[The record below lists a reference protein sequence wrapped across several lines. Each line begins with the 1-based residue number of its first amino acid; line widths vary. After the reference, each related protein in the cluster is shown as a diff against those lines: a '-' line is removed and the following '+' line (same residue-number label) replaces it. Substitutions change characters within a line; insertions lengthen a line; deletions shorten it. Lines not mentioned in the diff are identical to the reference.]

1 MVERNAVILRKN
13 DLSDIRSVQC
23 LVGAPQPRRT
33 MHTKPLSPSAA
44 TLNPETVSIFTMAC
58 AETLA
63 GAALFANDTSAS
75 GVIVYS
81 LSGGYLELCPSTEAA
96 CRLVRSRTNP
106 AIISRVV

>member
-33 MHTKPLSPSAA
+33 MHTKPLSPSAT
-44 TLNPETVSIFTMAC
+44 TLSIFTMAC

-106 AIISRVV
+106 AIISRIV